1 MNTLFIVGSRGI
13 PADYGGFET
22 FAEELATGLAARGW
36 PVYVTCERTGDEPE
50 GPPTYRGVNLLYVTA
65 PGGNLR
71 TIVADVKAL
80 WRCYCI
86 ADPGDVVYLLGYGVG
101 VFAWPVLWALR
112 AKGIRVW
119 LNPDGIEWKRSR
131 WSAWAQAYLR
141 FSGWFLPRHVDRV
154 ICDSEAIEAHHL
166 RNGGLNST
174 RTEVIEYG
182 APLVRSGDLSS
193 AVIERRNEYLSRH
206 GLEPG
211 GYYVQVGRLV
221 PENNLELTIRGMLDD
236 RIRRKLLVIAARDRD
251 DGFYRKLR
259 ALVEAAE
266 AQDQI
271 VFGGTVYGQS
281 LLQAVRLGAYGYVH
295 GHEVGGTNPALVE
308 AMGLGSF
315 ILALN
320 TVYNREVLGDAGLV
334 FGKSVESFVQTVLQ
348 ADRLSEEN
356 VQRYRRRAVERV
368 RTHYN
373 WARITDRYEAL
384 IGDESTAPVD
394 HAAPTGAESHTVSSI
409 HEVKS
414 AATEES

>member
-36 PVYVTCERTGDEPE
+36 PIYVTCERTGDEPE

-80 WRCYCI
+80 WRCYRI

-221 PENNLELTIRGMLDD
+221 PENNLEIG
-236 RIRRKLLVIAARDRD
+236 
-251 DGFYRKLR
+251 R
-259 ALVEAAE
+259 AHV
-266 AQDQI
+266 
-271 VFGGTVYGQS
+271 
-281 LLQAVRLGAYGYVH
+281 
-295 GHEVGGTNPALVE
+295 
-308 AMGLGSF
+308 
-315 ILALN
+315 
-320 TVYNREVLGDAGLV
+320 
-334 FGKSVESFVQTVLQ
+334 
-348 ADRLSEEN
+348 
-356 VQRYRRRAVERV
+356 
-368 RTHYN
+368 
-373 WARITDRYEAL
+373 
-384 IGDESTAPVD
+384 
-394 HAAPTGAESHTVSSI
+394 
-409 HEVKS
+409 
-414 AATEES
+414 